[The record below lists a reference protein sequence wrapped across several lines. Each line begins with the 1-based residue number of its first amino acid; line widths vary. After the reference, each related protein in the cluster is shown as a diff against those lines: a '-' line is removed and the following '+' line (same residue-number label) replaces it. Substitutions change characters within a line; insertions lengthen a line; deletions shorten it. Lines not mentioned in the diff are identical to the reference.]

1 MTLSVRLESDVEQA
15 FELEIKRLK
24 TTKSQFVNQL
34 LREALR
40 PKDPMQLLLE
50 IRARY
55 GIATPGPDTLRT
67 TKSENV
73 SALVRQT
80 VALKHDESRIS

>member
-40 PKDPMQLLLE
+40 PKDPMQLLLD

-55 GIATPGPDTLRT
+55 GLVTPGLDTVRT
-67 TKSENV
+67 DKSENV
-73 SALVRQT
+73 NALVRQA
-80 VALKHDESRIS
+80 VAIKHDESRTR